1 MIYETGLHE
10 IVVDPS
16 EEVGGQGAVEEQL
29 DHIDHQADLDGRVLV
44 LRNIDFYVG
53 RFNFREHSRPQLLV
67 VFGLPDFGIHS
78 ADAVITHNT
87 VLERNSRKNLLM
99 Q

>member
-29 DHIDHQADLDGRVLV
+29 DHIDHQANLGGKML
-44 LRNIDFYVG
+44 LRNIDFYAG
-53 RFNFREHSRPQLLV
+53 RFNLTLFVPGILV
-67 VFGLPDFGIHS
+67 LI
-78 ADAVITHNT
+78 
-87 VLERNSRKNLLM
+87 
-99 Q
+99 